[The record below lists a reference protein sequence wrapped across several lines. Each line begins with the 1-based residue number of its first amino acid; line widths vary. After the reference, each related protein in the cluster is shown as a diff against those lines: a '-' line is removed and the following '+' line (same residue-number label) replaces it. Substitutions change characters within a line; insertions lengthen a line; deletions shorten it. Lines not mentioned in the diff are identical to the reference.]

1 MGQDK
6 NLGIS
11 ESGKLFYFSGKQL
24 TNQVFQLNNPSYAKL
39 PQYPLVSRF
48 LGQKS
53 KTWVGEGHMTSL
65 ARPWK
70 REQPTLVAHQGIKN

>member
-1 MGQDK
+1 MTMTISYHIEGERWKRLPIKPSKFRMGQDK

-24 TNQVFQLNNPSYAKL
+24 TNQVFHLDNPRYAKL

-48 LGQKS
+48 MGQK
-53 KTWVGEGHMTSL
+53 
-65 ARPWK
+65 
-70 REQPTLVAHQGIKN
+70 